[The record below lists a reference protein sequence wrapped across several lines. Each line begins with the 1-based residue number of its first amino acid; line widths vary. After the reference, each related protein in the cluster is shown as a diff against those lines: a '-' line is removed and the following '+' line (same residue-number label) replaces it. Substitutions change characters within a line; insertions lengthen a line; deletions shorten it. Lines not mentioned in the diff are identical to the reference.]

1 MKNSTAYNLLIC
13 YSRLA
18 QVGIEGA
25 PFSVSRLLKRNANAL
40 MHLETERQEIASG
53 EASDEE
59 KDAAWI
65 EFLNQE
71 CTAQIEQLDEAKIE
85 NVIDVKIEGVMLSA
99 YLNQILELQCSEQ

>member
-18 QVGIEGA
+18 QIGIEGV
-25 PFSVSRLLKRNANAL
+25 PFGVSRLLKRNANAL
-40 MHLETERQEIASG
+40 MYLETERQEIASG
-53 EASDEE
+53 AASDEE
-59 KDAAWI
+59 KDAAWQ

-71 CTAQIEQLDEAKIE
+71 CTAQIEQLDESKVE
-85 NVIDVKIEGVMLSA
+85 NAIDKKIEGVMLSA